1 MSNNYNA
8 WGPYILWHDYG
19 SVEGW
24 KPRSYQSSAEALD
37 QKERGDVITK
47 LIKFIEV
54 ANDGTDNDQTSTG
67 EETTQR

>member
-1 MSNNYNA
+1 MPDNYNA

-47 LIKFIEV
+47 LIKFVEAV
-54 ANDGTDNDQTSTG
+54 DNGTLSDSRGTDC
-67 EETTQR
+67 